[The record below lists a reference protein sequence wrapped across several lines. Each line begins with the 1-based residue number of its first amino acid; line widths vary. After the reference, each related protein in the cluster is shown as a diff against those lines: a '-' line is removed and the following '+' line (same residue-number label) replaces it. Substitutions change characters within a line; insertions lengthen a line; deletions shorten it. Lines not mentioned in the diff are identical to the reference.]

1 MAKIRFQPSAP
12 QARRDRF
19 SINDPGGKPMFRV
32 NNNWKNIL
40 NYSKLKKRNQ
50 VADARVTLLLIF
62 TKHIISVMQLELT
75 SE

>member
-50 VADARVTLLLIF
+50 VFDARVTLLLIF

>member
-32 NNNWKNIL
+32 NNNWKNML

-50 VADARVTLLLIF
+50 VVDARVTLLLIF
-62 TKHIISVMQLELT
+62 NKHIISAMQLELT